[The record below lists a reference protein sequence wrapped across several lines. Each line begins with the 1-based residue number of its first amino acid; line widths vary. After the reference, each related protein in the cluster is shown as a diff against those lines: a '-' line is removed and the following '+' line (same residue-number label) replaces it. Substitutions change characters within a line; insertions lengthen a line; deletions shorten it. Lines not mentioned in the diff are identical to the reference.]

1 MNPVSS
7 PQAAEASATPFAEN
21 AQGKPFAENAQRGR
35 YARPA
40 ADNSLGRALG
50 YFILRLS
57 LGVDMLMHLVVRE
70 WGVSQDFVPVTEKLF
85 VGNLLP
91 MSWVHYFLT
100 YLPYFEGLLG
110 VLLILGLWSRWAI
123 FAEGL
128 LVTVLLFGTAIRSDW
143 TVVSHQMI
151 YLLFVFF
158 LLAVEDW
165 DYFSVDAWR
174 ARRQRN

>member
-1 MNPVSS
+1 MNPVGSEEH
-7 PQAAEASATPFAEN
+7 AAAPIAQS
-21 AQGKPFAENAQRGR
+21 AQGKPFLEDAQRGR

-40 ADNSLGRALG
+40 RDNSLGRALG

-70 WGVSQDFVPVTEKLF
+70 WGVSQDFVPVTEKMF

-91 MSWVHYFLT
+91 MSGVHFFLT

-110 VLLILGLWSRWAI
+110 VLLIVGLWSRWAI

-165 DYFSVDAWR
+165 DYFSVDAWFG
-174 ARRQRN
+174 RRRRN

>member
-1 MNPVSS
+1 MNPVS
-7 PQAAEASATPFAEN
+7 PQERVAESAATARTAVARPPFAEN
-21 AQGKPFAENAQRGR
+21 AQGKR
-35 YARPA
+35 YAGRTG
-40 ADNSLGRALG
+40 DNSLARAMG

-57 LGVDMLMHLVVRE
+57 LGVDMLMHYVVRT
-70 WGVSQDFVPVTEKLF
+70 WGVSQDFVPVTEKMF

-123 FAEGL
+123 TAEGL

-151 YLLFVFF
+151 YILFVFF

-165 DYFSVDAWR
+165 DYFSVDAWL
-174 ARRQRN
+174 ARRRKG

>member
-1 MNPVSS
+1 MNPVTSQERVAES
-7 PQAAEASATPFAEN
+7 AAPAGAASATPALAES
-21 AQGKPFAENAQRGR
+21 AQGKR
-35 YARPA
+35 YAGRTG
-40 ADNSLGRALG
+40 DNSLGRAMG

-57 LGVDMLMHLVVRE
+57 LGVDMLMHYVVRT
-70 WGVSQDFVPVTEKLF
+70 WGVSKDFVPVTEKMF

-110 VLLILGLWSRWAI
+110 VLLIVGLWSRWAI
-123 FAEGL
+123 TAEGL

-151 YLLFVFF
+151 YILFVFF
-158 LLAVEDW
+158 LLAVEDC
-165 DYFSVDAWR
+165 DYFSVDAWL
-174 ARRQRN
+174 ARRRRT